1 MKIKSENEL
10 SVTFPSLSSNEGIA
24 RTIAG
29 IFVSQQNPTIDEL
42 ADIKCAVSEAVT
54 NSIVHGYKN
63 SFGEI
68 HMSIKLLPDRTFR
81 IEIKDKGIGIP
92 DITAAMEPLF
102 TTDAENERS
111 GMGFSIMESF
121 MDSLSVKSSPGKGCR
136 VVMTKKLSPI
146 RRVNNM
152 PLHN

>member
-1 MKIKSENEL
+1 MKIKAENEL
-10 SVTFPSLSSNEGIA
+10 SVTFPSLSSNEGMA
-24 RTIAG
+24 RTVAG
-29 IFVSQQNPTIDEL
+29 VFVSQQNPTINEL

-68 HMSIKLLPDRTFR
+68 HMTIKLLPDRTFR
-81 IEIKDKGIGIP
+81 IEIKDKGVGIP
-92 DITAAMEPLF
+92 DVSAAMEPLF

-121 MDSLSVKSSPGKGCR
+121 MDSVFVKSSPGKGCR

-146 RRVNNM
+146 RHIKNTPV
-152 PLHN
+152 HN

>member
-1 MKIKSENEL
+1 MKSENEL

-24 RTIAG
+24 RAVAG

-63 SFGEI
+63 SFGDI
-68 HMSIKLLPDRTFR
+68 QMTIKLLPERTFK

-92 DITAAMEPLF
+92 DIAAAMEPLF

-111 GMGFSIMESF
+111 GLGFSIMESF
-121 MDSLSVKSSPGKGCR
+121 MDTVSVRSSPGKGCR
-136 VVMTKKLSPI
+136 VVMVKKLSPI
-146 RRVNNM
+146 RRT
-152 PLHN
+152 PIHN

>member
-1 MKIKSENEL
+1 MKIRPENEL

-24 RTIAG
+24 RTVAG

-68 HMSIKLLPDRTFR
+68 QMTIKLLPERTFR
-81 IEIKDKGIGIP
+81 IEIKDKGVGIP
-92 DITAAMEPLF
+92 DIAAAMEPLF

-111 GMGFSIMESF
+111 GLGFSIMESF
-121 MDSLSVKSSPGKGCR
+121 MDTVSVRSSPGKGCR
-136 VVMTKKLSPI
+136 VIMTKKLSPI
-146 RRVNNM
+146 RRMAV
-152 PLHN
+152 HN